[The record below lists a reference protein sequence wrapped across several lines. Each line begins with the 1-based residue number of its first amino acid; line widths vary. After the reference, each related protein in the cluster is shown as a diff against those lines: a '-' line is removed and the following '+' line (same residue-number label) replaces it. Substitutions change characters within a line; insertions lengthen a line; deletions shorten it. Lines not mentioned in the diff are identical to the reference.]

1 MQAWASAV
9 TLLDYVCLSIPFVI
23 FPCLLCA
30 AIHAQTAYL
39 LTFPFMATR
48 QTPMCETFV
57 SDSLSPK
64 TYKIHLY
71 VSLTL
76 LLYSFQATG
85 LYLLLYDFFSSV
97 FVSPF
102 ETELLFA
109 SC

>member
-1 MQAWASAV
+1 MQARALAV
-9 TLLDYVCLSIPFVI
+9 TLLDYICLSIPFVI
-23 FPCLLCA
+23 SPCLLCA
-30 AIHAQTAYL
+30 AIHVRTAYL

-48 QTPMCETFV
+48 QMPTHETFV
-57 SDSLSPK
+57 LDSLSPK

-71 VSLTL
+71 VSPTP

-85 LYLLLYDFFSSV
+85 LYLLLYDFFPSV